1 MTQSASFFSLLK
13 IFSKELLTSVYIP
26 CTQDFALEIVIE
38 NLPVRISEEEIFF
51 ADFWL
56 ERYIG
61 NPVVKLVKIF
71 EKYLI
76 V

>member
-1 MTQSASFFSLLK
+1 M
-13 IFSKELLTSVYIP
+13 
-26 CTQDFALEIVIE
+26 EIVIE